1 MALTQASPIPSPL
14 VSPAGVERQPPSPPS
29 PAPSTEPA
37 PAPTTPAAPPL
48 TAAPVTPAAASGAIG
63 FTLTFDPGTERMILE
78 AREAAT
84 GFVIDQ
90 IPPKY
95 VVKQFS
101 AQSSVNASP
110 GRGGRLNKAS

>member
-14 VSPAGVERQPPSPPS
+14 TSPAGVERQPPSAPS
-29 PAPSTEPA
+29 PAPSTEQA
-37 PAPTTPAAPPL
+37 PAPIAPAAPPL

-63 FTLTFDPGTERMILE
+63 FTLTFDPATERMILE

-90 IPPKY
+90 MPPKY
-95 VVKQFS
+95 IVKQFS
-101 AQSSVNASP
+101 AQTSVNVAP
-110 GRGGRLNKAS
+110 GRGARLNKAS